1 MKAGQAAPRAHHNKI
16 TSFEIAEYM
25 ISSRDT
31 LSARELSVIL
41 ARLHPTLEV
50 DSREVYLRLRSI
62 AASKY
67 SSVQVFDASRP
78 RRFRIESLDP
88 EFYRRSRGPRRYSER
103 LLKELRMSVDDKEQ
117 REHQGCLTGRH
128 LMDEVLRRRQSL

>member
-1 MKAGQAAPRAHHNKI
+1 MEAGHAAPREHHNKI

-25 ISSRDT
+25 ISTRAT

-41 ARLHPTLEV
+41 AELYPQFEV

-67 SSVQVFDASRP
+67 SSVQVFDQSRP
-78 RRFRIESLDP
+78 RRFRVESLDP
-88 EFYRRSRGPRRYSER
+88 EFYRRSRGPRRFSQR
-103 LLKELRMSVDDKEQ
+103 LLDELKMSVDDKEQ
-117 REHQGCLTGRH
+117 REHRGCLMSRY
-128 LMDEVLRRRQSL
+128 LMDEVFRRRQSL